1 MLAIYRRSGNAPPA
15 ENLTTTLTT
24 SAVPRLAR
32 QARQLRLAG
41 AAAVRRAGYAPWLIA
56 MGALAMAAL
65 QEPTLL
71 RSYGIRLPWQ
81 AAWAVG
87 GTLLAV
93 LATGLPPTR
102 HEATQ
107 VASLNALTMFVASAL
122 GGAVATC
129 DLLLGRAD
137 VLTTAAAWAAGFALS
152 LNHFAITVAAWR
164 GEPTA
169 VTNVAVVVAGLL
181 AVVLAVRFDAGNWS
195 PSVLAATLLA
205 NLAAIAFVRTLVFS
219 HHAHRH
225 PR

>member
-1 MLAIYRRSGNAPPA
+1 MLATYRRSRNPPPA
-15 ENLTTTLTT
+15 ENLTTTPTS

-32 QARQLRLAG
+32 QLWLAG

-56 MGALAMAAL
+56 LGALAMAAL

-93 LATGLPPTR
+93 LATGLPPSWQIV
-102 HEATQ
+102 TQ
-107 VASLNALTMFVASAL
+107 VATANILTMIVASVL

-152 LNHFAITVAAWR
+152 VNHFAITVAAWR
-164 GEPTA
+164 GAPTA
-169 VTNVAVVVAGLL
+169 VASVAVAVAGLL
-181 AVVLAVRFDAGNWS
+181 AIALAVRFDAGNWS

-205 NLAAIAFVRTLVFS
+205 NLSAIAFVRTLVFS